1 MSTTAYKVDS
11 TGYYKYTSGA
21 WVAQSPTN
29 GFLSV
34 SSAVCTVQVT
44 RGDAAIS
51 KSTTAPTQIFE
62 GAQIGSVGGN
72 NDGRARGVFA
82 NNAATPEQTWVA
94 SRNTGN
100 LLEFV
105 VIE

>member
-1 MSTTAYKVDS
+1 MSTTAYKVDG
-11 TGYYKYTSGA
+11 TGYYKYTGGA

-34 SSAVCTVQVT
+34 SSAACTVQIT

-51 KSTTAPTQIFE
+51 KSASAPAGIIE
-62 GAQIGSVGGN
+62 AAQVGNIGGN
-72 NDGRARGVFA
+72 QTGNSRSVFA
-82 NNAATPEQTWVA
+82 NNASDPEQTWVA
-94 SRNTGN
+94 SRNTGQ

-105 VIE
+105 VIV